1 MGVAAVRRAVPS
13 AKPVPV
19 APSGVR
25 LAEPGELTLIT
36 LPLLSNAKL
45 FGAAIVEGSVSVA
58 GWIDQSFVSSSAM
71 NPSLNSA
78 PGASSVRKRKLSSAQ
93 LTPAGTVRL
102 TRRPV
107 RSLTPARGPGLASVL
122 PFSCVSAPAGSTCSV
137 SPDDRTANVVPS
149 CGKSENGLSAT
160 AAGLPKGAS
169 CANEELA
176 TAPRR
181 SPASSPRAGRRP
193 SASASRP
200 RPRWRE
206 GRSRRARIRARR
218 SDAWGEASGPRPLAL
233 PPGGW
238 GGAARSAHEH
248 RASGGAQVPQDREH
262 AAVIL
267 GGGREV

>member
-1 MGVAAVRRAVPS
+1 MGVAAVSRAVPS

-137 SPDDRTANVVPS
+137 SPDDRTANVVPF

-160 AAGLPKGAS
+160 AAGLPEGAS
-169 CANEELA
+169 CANDELA
-176 TAPRR
+176 TAPEALADVIAAVR
-181 SPASSPRAGRRP
+181 SEAVRVGATAAPAVAGRAKQASP
-193 SASASRP
+193 QTSAAIR
-200 RPRWRE
+200 RM
-206 GRSRRARIRARR
+206 GRS
-218 SDAWGEASGPRPLAL
+218 
-233 PPGGW
+233 
-238 GGAARSAHEH
+238 
-248 RASGGAQVPQDREH
+248 
-262 AAVIL
+262 
-267 GGGREV
+267 